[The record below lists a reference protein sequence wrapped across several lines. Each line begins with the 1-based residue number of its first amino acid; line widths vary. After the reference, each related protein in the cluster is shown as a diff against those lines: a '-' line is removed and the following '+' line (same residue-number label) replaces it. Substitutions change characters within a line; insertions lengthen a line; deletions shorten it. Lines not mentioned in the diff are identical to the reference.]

1 MTATK
6 QQERLALEQIRNTI
20 AALGFG
26 SYVGTALN
34 GVLSYA
40 EQNIEYDSAFTAPAS
55 LMQPTRHNG
64 YASNVSETDYAKL
77 EKAGEE
83 MTDAEAKILVN
94 DEFGFEVSRI
104 KILREAEIDTTEP
117 GAKRLTHRKVPRK
130 PIYCATDWNYIRFDV
145 HGCTAT
151 WQYEMI
157 NAQLYEVN
165 T

>member
-1 MTATK
+1 MTTK
-6 QQERLALEQIRNTI
+6 TQEREALEQISNII
-20 AALGFG
+20 AGLGDD
-26 SYVGTALN
+26 SYVGTAFK
-34 GVLSYA
+34 GAFDYA
-40 EQNIEYDSAFTAPAS
+40 EQNIENDAAFTAPAS
-55 LMQPTRHNG
+55 TMQPTRHNG
-64 YASNVSETDYAKL
+64 YASNMSVADYAKL
-77 EKAGEE
+77 EKASEE

-130 PIYCATDWNYIRFDV
+130 SMYCATDWNYIRFDV
-145 HGCTAT
+145 RGSAAT

-165 T
+165 I